1 MSAFLAR
8 TITTMS
14 QFTPMPP
21 PFFASSDD
29 EENEAEDLVE
39 NDLLPVKR
47 RSVSRS
53 SAPLA
58 SKENQPLFL
67 PDSDDEDE
75 IKPPS
80 SPGAVLDFEDDEDI
94 MVVDAPLVPAPAPIR
109 PIRVPQASQKPS
121 ARTSNPPPAKKRKLS
136 PASSDI
142 EVTTPDEK
150 PFSASYIGSFL
161 VGNAWSTVK
170 GKGYIKQGDPITLA
184 LDEPEKPRPVQP
196 TGKGKKGS
204 GGGKQMT
211 LGAAFKAKPTP
222 PKAAGKNKQTVVRL
236 RNTKGFGKM
245 LI

>member
-47 RSVSRS
+47 RSVSRG

-94 MVVDAPLVPAPAPIR
+94 MVVDAPPAPAPAPTR
-109 PIRVPQASQKPS
+109 PIRAPQASQKPS
-121 ARTSNPPPAKKRKLS
+121 TRTSNPPPAKKRKLS

-142 EVTTPDEK
+142 EVTTSNDK
-150 PFSASYIGSFL
+150 PFTASYIGSFL

-184 LDEPEKPRPVQP
+184 LDEPEKPRPLQP

-236 RNTKGFGKM
+236 RNTKGFGKIIM
-245 LI
+245 